1 MEAIFDYF
9 LEQLN
14 AGDLLYKGNYVFRF
28 YQDKMT
34 VLEAVTGKLVNEE
47 LEFSPV
53 SVRTKQPIV
62 FVENNKR
69 IDWLIEFGILI
80 RIKGQEYD
88 KTTDLDYA
96 NIASVLLALQGTSA
110 TIEGKKYTFKTQ
122 APNYQGMAVMG
133 NSKYAIISCTLNV
146 TQIDFGYFGQDSVW
160 KFGTTAENV
169 AIIDAFG
176 INKVS
181 TRRFY
186 TGDKKSTTDNDYN
199 KVIGRSM
206 VISMTINYNDETAL
220 FDETDS
226 TADLDATYWLSETFS
241 SETPVTWN
249 MTVESASEI
258 QTKGGV
264 KQITLRFV
272 EI

>member
-1 MEAIFDYF
+1 MQAIFNYF
-9 LEQLN
+9 LTQLN
-14 AGDLLYKGNYVFRF
+14 AGTLLYKGNYVFRF

-53 SVRTKQPIV
+53 SVLTKQPIV

-69 IDWLIEFGILI
+69 IDWLLEFGILI
-80 RIKGQEYD
+80 RIAGQEYD
-88 KTTDLDYA
+88 VATDLDYA
-96 NIASVLLALQGTSA
+96 NIESVMTALQGMSA
-110 TIEGKKYTFKTQ
+110 TIESKKYTFKTQ
-122 APNYQGMAVMG
+122 APNYQGMATLG

-160 KFGTTAENV
+160 KLGGV
-169 AIIDAFG
+169 IIDAFG

-186 TGDKKSTTDNDYN
+186 TADKKSTEDNDYN
-199 KVIGRSM
+199 KPIGRSM
-206 VISMTINYNDETAL
+206 VIDMTINYK
-220 FDETDS
+220 DETDLLAEVDS
-226 TADLDATYWLSETFS
+226 TASLDATYILSETFNAG
-241 SETPVTWN
+241 TPVTYSV
-249 MTVESASEI
+249 TVESASEL

-264 KQITLRFV
+264 KQLVLRFV